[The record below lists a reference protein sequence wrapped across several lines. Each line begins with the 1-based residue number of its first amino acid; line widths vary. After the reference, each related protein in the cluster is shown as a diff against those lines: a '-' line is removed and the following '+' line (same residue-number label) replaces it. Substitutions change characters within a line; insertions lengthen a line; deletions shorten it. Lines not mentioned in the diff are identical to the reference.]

1 MHLRVSTGS
10 RMECIVTEIFDA
22 TLGMVLLLLLGHL
35 WLITV
40 LPCITW
46 WLEVGMKSREH
57 GHL

>member
-1 MHLRVSTGS
+1 
-10 RMECIVTEIFDA
+10 MECIVTEIFDA